1 MKTYIKFLLN
11 LFFNSFWKIFLI
23 FFGIIFIINVIEQI
37 EFFKNIDINFM
48 FPIFL
53 SFLNTPSILFELLP
67 FIFLIS
73 TQVFFIRLIDN
84 HELEIFKY
92 SGLNN
97 IKILKILTLISFV
110 FGLFFII
117 FFYNIASLLKGD
129 YLEFKNKYS
138 NDNKYL
144 AVITKNGLWM
154 KDIINGKT
162 NIINANNVNENF
174 LTDVLIVQFDKDF
187 KLIQTIQSEK
197 ININTNQWKIFN
209 PIISK
214 ENTSIIVD
222 EIIFKSNFDLKKIN
236 SLFSN
241 LSSLKV
247 IYLFKLKKSYQSL
260 SYSLI
265 EIDSHIY
272 KIISYPFYLT
282 LITILISII
291 MFSIGYRKNTLFK
304 IVIGIFLSVIIYYI
318 NNFFN
323 VLGTSEKIPLLLSIW
338 FPLFILLTINITFI
352 LRLNEK

>member
-11 LFFNSFWKIFLI
+11 LFFNSFWKMFLI
-23 FFGIIFIINVIEQI
+23 FFGIIFIINTIEQI
-37 EFFKNIDINFM
+37 EFFKIIDVNFM

-53 SFLNTPSILFELLP
+53 SFLNTPSVLYEILP

-97 IKILKILTLISFV
+97 IKILKILTLISFT
-110 FGLFFII
+110 FGLFFMV
-117 FFYNIASLLKGD
+117 FFYNLSSLLKGD
-129 YLEFKNKYS
+129 YLEFKNRYT

-154 KDIINGKT
+154 KDIINGKI
-162 NIINANNVNENF
+162 NIINASNVDNEF
-174 LTDVLIVQFDKDF
+174 LIDVLIAQFDKDF
-187 KLIQTIQSEK
+187 ELIQTIQSKK
-197 ININTNQWKIFN
+197 ININSNQWKIFN
-209 PIISK
+209 PTISMGNNSTISG
-214 ENTSIIVD
+214 EL
-222 EIIFKSNFDLKKIN
+222 IFKSNFNLQKIN

-241 LSSLKV
+241 LSSLT
-247 IYLFKLKKSYQSL
+247 IIDLFKLRKSYQSL
-260 SYSLI
+260 NYSLV
-265 EIDSHIY
+265 EIDSHMY
-272 KIISYPFYLT
+272 RIISYPFYLT

-304 IVIGIFLSVIIYYI
+304 IICGIFLSVVIYYI

-338 FPLFILLTINITFI
+338 FPLFILFIINITFI

>member
-37 EFFKNIDINFM
+37 EFFKNVDINFM

-97 IKILKILTLISFV
+97 IKILKILTLISFI

-117 FFYNIASLLKGD
+117 FFYNVASLLKGD

-154 KDIINGKT
+154 KDIVKDKT
-162 NIINANNVNENF
+162 NIINANNVSDNF
-174 LTDVLIVQFDKDF
+174 LTDVLIAQFDKNF
-187 KLIQTIQSEK
+187 TLTQTIQSKK
-197 ININTNQWKIFN
+197 IDISSNQWKIFS
-209 PIISK
+209 PTISK
-214 ENTSIIVD
+214 ENNSIIID
-222 EIIFKSNFDLKKIN
+222 ELIFKSNFDLKKIN

-241 LSSLKV
+241 LSSLTV
-247 IYLFKLKKSYQSL
+247 IDLLRLKKSYQSL
-260 SYSLI
+260 NYSLI